1 MTLTTGD
8 ARRPR
13 MPTPSVG
20 ERKGARAMS
29 IKEKIRV
36 HIEIERA
43 NKAKFEAWRQSM
55 RKAGAAK

>member
-20 ERKGARAMS
+20 ERNGARAMS
-29 IKEKIRV
+29 IKK
-36 HIEIERA
+36 HIEIERENA
-43 NKAKFEAWRQSM
+43 
-55 RKAGAAK
+55 RKLEEWKKGERERG

>member
-29 IKEKIRV
+29 IKDKIRV
-36 HIEIERA
+36 HIEIERENA
-43 NKAKFEAWRQSM
+43 RKLEEWKKGGKARECK
-55 RKAGAAK
+55 